1 MKQTMKITVSLLFIV
16 LLVLCAVSCE
26 QVDATGL
33 WENATYRSDKTF
45 GVGEITVQLEVKVAD
60 RSVTFTIKTDDKTL
74 GAALLRHGL
83 IDGEDGPYGLYVKKV
98 NGITADFDVDESY
111 WALCKN
117 GEYCLTGADTTPIT
131 DGEHYEFVYT
141 K

>member
-1 MKQTMKITVSLLFIV
+1 MKHTMKITVSLLLIV
-16 LLVLCAVSCE
+16 LLALCAVSCE
-26 QVDATGL
+26 QVDAQGL

-45 GVGEITVQLEVKVAD
+45 GAGKITVQLEVKVED
-60 RSVTFTIKTDDKTL
+60 QSVTFTIKTDDKTL

-83 IDGEDGPYGLYVKKV
+83 IEGEDGPYGLYVKKV
-98 NGITADFDVDESY
+98 NGMVADFDADQSY
-111 WALCKN
+111 WALYKD
-117 GEYCLTGADTTPIT
+117 GAYCMAGADTTPIA